1 MKRPFAV
8 IGFTVFLTVA
18 ILFDKKTGVT
28 AAALAVFAV
37 ALVTALLIRPV
48 REGGAVPLS
57 MASGAVAC
65 AILIATNVL
74 YVQPLASLA
83 NGIYLMKAQ
92 ITSEVTP
99 QYGKYYYN
107 AKTVS
112 VNGEELS
119 EDIRLVFSVAP
130 DVLPY
135 DYVEGEFM
143 FYRPGMSDSD
153 YLNSNLTKGLVLG
166 AYPLGEVV
174 ITETPEDEKPFG
186 MKLIELQKTIKRAAY
201 RCFPD
206 ENGSLAVAMILGDK
220 SGLPQNVYNDM
231 RLAGV
236 VHIVC
241 VSGLHLSLW
250 ASLIIF
256 VLRKLKVP
264 PKVGNAVAAFG
275 VIGFMMLTGFTYS
288 VMRAGIMTLAFLFA
302 EFASRKSDSINSLG
316 FSVLIITALSPF
328 ACASVSLQLSV
339 LSTLGILIYV
349 EYIKPC
355 VEKAFENK
363 KPQRIYS
370 LLLKI
375 VGSLLLTLSATLM
388 IQPVMIGM
396 TGGFSFA
403 TVISNLII
411 TPVAGPAMVVA
422 ALSSAIG
429 LFVPAGLN
437 VLLPVARL
445 LLRYIIGL
453 SSFVAKA
460 DFLCAN
466 IGVSESDALI
476 GLTLIFVGICLITS
490 LIYSPKPV
498 VSYALVCLIFFSG
511 ILSSAF
517 LHKDE
522 TKIRVFDTGNGL
534 SVLFE
539 HKGEAVLVGCGG
551 DYFMGAE
558 KICSV
563 LKDTGTVDALVIPSA
578 HETSSSYLID
588 VLGQLRP
595 NTVYADELPEN
606 AELLLRS
613 VEVLP
618 LENTYECESFS
629 VSFHELNGKSFV
641 QIKNENITLLICS
654 FPGEKISLLP
664 PGFREADVIV
674 ARSDYP
680 CDITENG
687 IGTAIICADNRRG
700 ITIQNELISKG
711 VFAAA
716 TGGNGDIVLTADSG
730 GISIRRE

>member
-28 AAALAVFAV
+28 AAAMAVLAV
-37 ALVTALLIRPV
+37 ALVTALLIKPL
-48 REGGAVPLS
+48 REGRVVPLS

-74 YVQPLASLA
+74 YVQPLASFA
-83 NGIYLMKAQ
+83 NGIYPMKAQ

-99 QYGKYYYN
+99 QYGKYYYT
-107 AKTVS
+107 AKTVTI
-112 VNGEELS
+112 NGEEFS
-119 EDIRLVFSVAP
+119 EDIRLVFSVVP

-143 FYRPGMSDSD
+143 FYRPGMSDPD

-166 AYPLGEVV
+166 AYPIDEVV

-186 MKLIELQKTIKRAAY
+186 MKLIELRKSIRRAIY
-201 RCFPD
+201 RVFPD

-220 SGLPQNVYNDM
+220 SGLPQDICNDM

-256 VLRKLKVP
+256 ILRKLKLP
-264 PKVGNAVAAFG
+264 EKIINAVAALG

-288 VMRAGIMTLAFLFA
+288 VMRSGIMTLAFLLA

-316 FSVLIITALSPF
+316 FSVLIITAFSPF

-339 LSTLGILIYV
+339 LSTLGILVYI
-349 EYIKPC
+349 EFIKPD

-363 KPQRIYS
+363 TPQKFYS
-370 LLLKI
+370 LLHKLI
-375 VGSLLLTLSATLM
+375 NALLLTFSATLM

-422 ALSSAIG
+422 ALSAAIG
-429 LFVPAGLN
+429 LFVPAGFN
-437 VLLPVARL
+437 IFCPFAKLLLQYIIRL
-445 LLRYIIGL
+445 L
-453 SSFVAKA
+453 SFVAKA
-460 DFLCAN
+460 DFFCTN
-466 IGVSESDALI
+466 IGESESDALI
-476 GLTLIFVGICLITS
+476 GLMLIFVGICLITA
-490 LIYSPKPV
+490 LIYSPKPF

-511 ILSSAF
+511 ILSSAL

-522 TKIRVFDTGNGL
+522 TIIRVFDTGNGL

-558 KICSV
+558 KICDV
-563 LKDTGTVDALVIPSA
+563 LGNTVVDTFVIPSA

-588 VLGQLRP
+588 VLDRFRP
-595 NTVYADELPEN
+595 STVYADELPEN

-613 VEVLP
+613 SEVLP
-618 LENTYECESFS
+618 LENTYEREGFT
-629 VSFHELNGKSFV
+629 VSFHELNGKCFA

-654 FPGEKISLLP
+654 FPGERISLLP

-680 CDITENG
+680 CDVTENG
-687 IGTAIICADNRRG
+687 IGTVIICADNQRG
-700 ITIQNELISKG
+700 IIIQNELNSKG
-711 VFAAA
+711 IFAAA
-716 TGGNGDIVLTADSG
+716 TGGNGDIVLTADGG
-730 GISIRRE
+730 GINVRRE